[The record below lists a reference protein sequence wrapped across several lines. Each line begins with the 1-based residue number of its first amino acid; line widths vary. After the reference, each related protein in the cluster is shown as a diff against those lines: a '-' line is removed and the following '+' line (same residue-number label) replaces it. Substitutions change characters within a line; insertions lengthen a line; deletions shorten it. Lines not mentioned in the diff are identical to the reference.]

1 MPAVVRRIALLG
13 AVFAQRLYYPI
24 APALQRPA
32 SLTVVADR
40 GMPAP
45 RASWVGPAPAPPATG
60 PVSALAV
67 AGVVFAAGAGYFAG
81 RAQASRGGSAAMNQA
96 SGSEMNPEQYEWVD
110 NRINPSWKDP
120 REGKPFTDE
129 GKARMARQ
137 VYQPRGINDGT
148 LKKRTNLI
156 ESEDEPWH
164 ATSRPAQI
172 LDLPDFDQGL
182 KNSIGFMEA
191 EETLTI
197 ANSAAKNAE
206 EVTKALEQA
215 KKDGAREG
223 SPALLAA
230 DKLLKAFQKA
240 DKTTA
245 DLNAKLEELKKAA
258 EEAAKNPPPPEEEE
272 EEMEAPVGV
281 NDEDAPKEE
290 KKEEK
295 KKEEEV
301 DPIKAV
307 EDDIK
312 KAMDA
317 ALKARPKAPKKPG
330 AQGSGWDD
338 QKRAAGATHSTA
350 GFV

>member
-1 MPAVVRRIALLG
+1 MPS
-13 AVFAQRLYYPI
+13 
-24 APALQRPA
+24 RP
-32 SLTVVADR
+32 
-40 GMPAP
+40 
-45 RASWVGPAPAPPATG
+45 ASWVGPAPAPPASG
-60 PVSALAV
+60 SVSALAV

-129 GKARMARQ
+129 GTARMARQ

-191 EETLTI
+191 EEKLTI

-223 SPALLAA
+223 SPTLLAA

-290 KKEEK
+290 KKK
-295 KKEEEV
+295 RKEERGGGRPNQSRRGRYKEGNGRGLESTTEGT
-301 DPIKAV
+301 K
-307 EDDIK
+307 E
-312 KAMDA
+312 
-317 ALKARPKAPKKPG
+317 ARG
-330 AQGSGWDD
+330 ARLRLG
-338 QKRAAGATHSTA
+338 
-350 GFV
+350 

>member
-1 MPAVVRRIALLG
+1 MDPPLPRRSTG
-13 AVFAQRLYYPI
+13 AI
-24 APALQRPA
+24 
-32 SLTVVADR
+32 S
-40 GMPAP
+40 
-45 RASWVGPAPAPPATG
+45 
-60 PVSALAV
+60 SAE
-67 AGVVFAAGAGYFAG
+67 VFAAGAGYFAG

-191 EETLTI
+191 EEKLTI
-197 ANSAAKNAE
+197 ALSAAKNAE
-206 EVTKALEQA
+206 EVTKAVDAGLA
-215 KKDGAREG
+215 DGARPG
-223 SPALLAA
+223 SPALMSG

-240 DKTTA
+240 EKTTA
-245 DLNAKLEELKKAA
+245 ELTAKLEELKS
-258 EEAAKNPPPPEEEE
+258 
-272 EEMEAPVGV
+272 
-281 NDEDAPKEE
+281 
-290 KKEEK
+290 
-295 KKEEEV
+295 
-301 DPIKAV
+301 
-307 EDDIK
+307 
-312 KAMDA
+312 
-317 ALKARPKAPKKPG
+317 R
-330 AQGSGWDD
+330 
-338 QKRAAGATHSTA
+338 RAAGLRPSGAACANFGKRGIGRLPRKCKLRGPRGVTV
-350 GFV
+350 G

>member
-1 MPAVVRRIALLG
+1 
-13 AVFAQRLYYPI
+13 
-24 APALQRPA
+24 
-32 SLTVVADR
+32 
-40 GMPAP
+40 
-45 RASWVGPAPAPPATG
+45 
-60 PVSALAV
+60 
-67 AGVVFAAGAGYFAG
+67 
-81 RAQASRGGSAAMNQA
+81 MNQA
-96 SGSEMNPEQYEWVD
+96 SGSEANPEDYEWVD
-110 NRINPSWKDP
+110 TLEKPSWKDP
-120 REGKPFTDE
+120 REGKPFTEE

-164 ATSRPAQI
+164 ATSRGAQA
-172 LDLPDFDQGL
+172 LDLGDFEKGL
-182 KNSIGFMEA
+182 KNSIGFMQA

-206 EVTKALEQA
+206 EVVKAVDKA
-215 KKDGAREG
+215 KADGARPG

-245 DLNAKLEELKKAA
+245 ELAAKLEELKNA
-258 EEAAKNPPPPEEEE
+258 PPPPPPEE

-281 NDEDAPKEE
+281 NEEDAPKQE

-295 KKEEEV
+295 KKEEEEV

-307 EDDIK
+307 EDDMK

-338 QKRAAGATHSTA
+338 PKRAAGGTHSTA

>member
-1 MPAVVRRIALLG
+1 MPALMLQALLG
-13 AVFAQRLYYPI
+13 AVAAQRLYYPI
-24 APALQRPA
+24 APALQRPD

-45 RASWVGPAPAPPATG
+45 RASWVGPAPAPPASG
-60 PVSALAV
+60 SVSALAV

-81 RAQASRGGSAAMNQA
+81 RAQASRAGRAAMNTA
-96 SGSEMNPEQYEWVD
+96 SGSEANPEDFEWV
-110 NRINPSWKDP
+110 NTLEKPSWKDP
-120 REGKPFTDE
+120 REGKPFE
-129 GKARMARQ
+129 ENGKMRVARQ

-164 ATSRPAQI
+164 ATSRPAQA
-172 LDLPDFDQGL
+172 LDLGDFEKGL

-191 EETLTI
+191 EEKLTI
-197 ANSAAKNAE
+197 ALSAAKNAE
-206 EVTKALEQA
+206 EVTKAVDAGLA
-215 KKDGAREG
+215 DGARQG
-223 SPALLAA
+223 SPALMSG

-240 DKTTA
+240 EKTTA
-245 DLNAKLEELKKAA
+245 ELTAKLEELKSQPR
-258 EEAAKNPPPPEEEE
+258 NLLRDDE
-272 EEMEAPVGV
+272 EEMAPPLGV
-281 NDEDAPKEE
+281 KEEDAAKKAEKEE
-290 KKEEK
+290 

-307 EDDIK
+307 EDDMK

-338 QKRAAGATHSTA
+338 QKRAAGGTHSTA

>member
-1 MPAVVRRIALLG
+1 MG
-13 AVFAQRLYYPI
+13 
-24 APALQRPA
+24 
-32 SLTVVADR
+32 
-40 GMPAP
+40 
-45 RASWVGPAPAPPATG
+45 
-60 PVSALAV
+60 
-67 AGVVFAAGAGYFAG
+67 
-81 RAQASRGGSAAMNQA
+81 
-96 SGSEMNPEQYEWVD
+96 
-110 NRINPSWKDP
+110 
-120 REGKPFTDE
+120 
-129 GKARMARQ
+129 
-137 VYQPRGINDGT
+137 NDGT

-191 EETLTI
+191 EEALTI
-197 ANSAAKNAE
+197 ANSA
-206 EVTKALEQA
+206 A

-338 QKRAAGATHSTA
+338 QKRAA
-350 GFV
+350 